1 MNLVYNREERKK
13 KSDNNYLFL
22 SPLIFSITFDYVLTQ
37 CIQSVKIMNYMY
49 NEISYVLS
57 IDANKNSF
65 TREP

>member
-1 MNLVYNREERKK
+1 MYNREERKK